1 MTNLAAQNIGSA
13 GTRYGSVTKAL
24 HWIVALL
31 IAAQFAVGFIMPEIH
46 RGVEVEFWIGLHLS
60 LGVLILIVATFR
72 IVWRALHPVAALT
85 DLPKWQQQASQATH
99 GLLYLFLLVAPILG
113 WANASSRG
121 WDVGLFG
128 LFQLPRL
135 TAEGSAIGGAMGD
148 VHVVVVYGMLGLI
161 GLHVLAALYH
171 HFVQRD
177 QVLRE
182 ML

>member
-1 MTNLAAQNIGSA
+1 MAFSNP
-13 GTRYGSVTKAL
+13 RYGLVAKAL
-24 HWIVALL
+24 HWIVVLL
-31 IAAQFAVGFIMPEIH
+31 IAAQFTVGFVMPEIH

-60 LGVLILIVATFR
+60 LGVLIILVIAFR
-72 IVWRALHPVAALT
+72 VVWRVLHPVLALT
-85 DLPKWQQQASQATH
+85 TLPKWQQQASHATH
-99 GLLYLFLLVAPILG
+99 GMLYLLLIVAPLLG

-128 LFQLPRL
+128 LFPLPRL
-135 TAEGSAIGGAMGD
+135 TAEGSAIGGAAGD
-148 VHVVVVYGMLGLI
+148 VHIVAVYAMLALI
-161 GLHVLAALYH
+161 GLHMLAALYH

>member
-1 MTNLAAQNIGSA
+1 MTSDSK
-13 GTRYGSVTKAL
+13 RYGLVAKAL
-24 HWIVALL
+24 HWSVALL
-31 IAAQFAVGFIMPEIH
+31 VAAQFAVGFIMPEIH
-46 RGVEVEFWIGLHLS
+46 RDVEVEYWIGLHLS
-60 LGVLILIVATFR
+60 LGVLVLLAATIR
-72 IVWRALHPVAALT
+72 IVWRVLHPVMPLAG
-85 DLPKWQQQASQATH
+85 LPKWQQQASHATH
-99 GLLYLFLLVAPILG
+99 GMLYLLLLVAPLLG

-135 TAEGSAIGGAMGD
+135 TAEDSALGGAAGD
-148 VHVVVVYGMLGLI
+148 VHVAVVFAMLALI